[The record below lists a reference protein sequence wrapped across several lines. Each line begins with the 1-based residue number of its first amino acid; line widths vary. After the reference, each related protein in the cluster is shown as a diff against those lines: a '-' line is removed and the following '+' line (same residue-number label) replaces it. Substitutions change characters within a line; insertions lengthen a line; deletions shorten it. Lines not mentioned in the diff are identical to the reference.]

1 MSVIRSMQREDLPSA
16 AGLEERC
23 FTVPWSE
30 KLLEKCLESP
40 LDQVWV
46 LEDGGEIAG
55 YCNLRI
61 IAGEGELMR
70 IAVHPAKRGRGYA
83 RELMEELEKHA
94 SENGAQS
101 LLLEVRA
108 SNLPAICLYKSYGY
122 EIRAVRKRYYT
133 HPVEDAYIMQHR
145 CN

>member
-1 MSVIRSMQREDLPSA
+1 MPVIRSMQKEDLPSA

-101 LLLEVRA
+101 LSLEVRA
-108 SNLPAICLYKSYGY
+108 SNLPAICLYKSYGM
-122 EIRAVRKRYYT
+122 R
-133 HPVEDAYIMQHR
+133 
-145 CN
+145 

>member
-1 MSVIRSMQREDLPSA
+1 MPVIRSMQREDLPSA

-30 KLLEKCLESP
+30 KLLAKCLESP

-101 LLLEVRA
+101 LSLEVRA

>member
-1 MSVIRSMQREDLPSA
+1 MPVIRSMQREDLPSA

-83 RELMEELEKHA
+83 REMMEELEKHA

>member
-1 MSVIRSMQREDLPSA
+1 MPVIRSMQREDLPSA